1 MVGNDADPFALQ
13 GWQRGLGESSG
24 DQTSASGLARPTFTP
39 VRHLVAYLLFV
50 GIPLAGLLGVLRLG
64 QGIRAPQAVH
74 GRYVV
79 THLESPGTCQAYLL
93 SGDSSLM
100 NSTRAAGVLLQ
111 AAYRE
116 SAGRTSVT
124 LRLKPNV
131 LDVFDGGELRPPLVN
146 RS

>member
-74 GRYVV
+74 GGV
-79 THLESPGTCQAYLL
+79 
-93 SGDSSLM
+93 DSSL
-100 NSTRAAGVLLQ
+100 
-111 AAYRE
+111 
-116 SAGRTSVT
+116 
-124 LRLKPNV
+124 
-131 LDVFDGGELRPPLVN
+131 GGIY
-146 RS
+146 